1 MSLGASV
8 IQRARRATH
17 SARLV
22 LVVSN
27 LVVFAACGGG
37 APGSD
42 GGGTTP
48 TTPSSPGLRIVAGG
62 SGTDTISAVIPD
74 LLTVEVIDASGRPAV
89 SRDVVFETTFA
100 RPGGPGTAEF
110 PTVLLG
116 LKGTRTDWQI
126 TVPTDA
132 SGRAAAQVHLGVT
145 PGAATVHITVP
156 ALGAGYASDAHYTV
170 LVGAADHLVVT
181 PFDSTVYV
189 GGGYRLTSVVTDR
202 AGNLRPSEPVA
213 YSVDSGGAT
222 VDANGS
228 LVATAVGRVRVVAK
242 AGAKSGLAWMSV
254 PPHAVVASQEHAPD
268 TQGPLGIYLI
278 ELDGSNRTLIAKGI
292 ASARESG
299 QGFSWSP
306 DGRDLVLTRGDSV
319 DVVTPGSAER
329 ALVKLKTAAWL
340 GPRFS
345 RDGAW
350 IYFARQDSGLAR
362 VRRDGSSMQ
371 VLGYSD
377 IDVAWRPSPSGDGLS
392 LAYGSLRSPCGVQDC
407 IRVMDIAS
415 GRDRAYANGK
425 DFLVHGR
432 NSAWSPVDD
441 LIAYAWDYGIGDV
454 QVGVIHADG
463 TGQRAFSNDLYGV
476 NWMDFSPDGKWLLV
490 GSVNAPVTLFEV
502 RTGMRL
508 PLATLGTYRATAWRP

>member
-1 MSLGASV
+1 MPFAAPFLR
-8 IQRARRATH
+8 RARRAT
-17 SARLV
+17 SWARLV
-22 LVVSN
+22 LVAASLYV
-27 LVVFAACGGG
+27 LVACGG
-37 APGSD
+37 AAGSD
-42 GGGTTP
+42 GGGTP
-48 TTPSSPGLRIVAGG
+48 TTPSSPGLRIVSGG
-62 SGTDTISAVIPD
+62 SGTDTISAVMPE

-89 SRDVVFETTFA
+89 ARDVVFETTFT
-100 RPGGPGTAEF
+100 RPGGPNTTEF

-116 LKGTRTDWQI
+116 LKGFQPDWQI

-132 SGRAAAQVHLGVT
+132 SGRATVQVHLGVR
-145 PGAATVHITVP
+145 PGAATAHIKVP
-156 ALGAGYASDAHYTV
+156 ALGAGYAKDANYTV
-170 LVGAADHLVVT
+170 RVGAADHLVVT

-202 AGNLRPSEPVA
+202 EGNLLPSEPVV

-222 VDANGS
+222 VDATGS

-254 PPHAVVASQEHAPD
+254 PPRAVVASQEHALD

-299 QGFSWSP
+299 QGFSWTP
-306 DGRDLVLTRGDSV
+306 DGREMVITRGDSIDIV
-319 DVVTPGSAER
+319 SPGSAER
-329 ALVKLKTAAWL
+329 ALVRLKTAAWL

-350 IYFARQDSGLAR
+350 IYFARGDSGLAR
-362 VRRDGSSMQ
+362 VRRDGSGME
-371 VLGYSD
+371 VLWVPN
-377 IDVAWRPSPSGDGLS
+377 IDLAWRPSPSVDGLS
-392 LAYGSLRSPCGVQDC
+392 IAYGSARTPCGVQDC
-407 IRVMDIAS
+407 IRVMDIAT
-415 GRDRAYANGK
+415 RKDRTYAHGK
-425 DFLVHGR
+425 DYLVHGR
-432 NSAWSPVDD
+432 NSAWSPTED

-454 QVGVIHADG
+454 EVGVIRPDG
-463 TGQRAFSNDLYGV
+463 TGQRAFSSDLYGV
-476 NWMDFSPDGKWLLV
+476 NWLDFSPDGKWLLV

-508 PLATLGTYRATAWRP
+508 PLATLKAFRATAWRP